1 MANMENK
8 ESIKNLTP
16 EALREAVKTCGESAF
31 RAKQIER
38 WLWRGLAGSFDE
50 MTDLS
55 KSLREKLAQNY
66 KVDALSLDGDIKS
79 ADGTRK
85 FIFGL
90 DDGGKIE
97 SALIPADELLTL
109 CVSSQC
115 GCALACGF
123 CLTGRRGLTR
133 NLTPGEILDQIILTR
148 RALGPDTAL
157 TNIVMMGMGE
167 PLMNF
172 DSVSQALK
180 TITGEAGMGMSYRRI
195 TVSTSGIIR
204 KMGDFG
210 RLGLARLAVSLNSPD
225 NEIRSQIMPVN
236 KKNPLPEL
244 MAACRRYP
252 LRPRERITF
261 EYVMLDGVNDAESDA
276 RALAALVA
284 DIPCKINLIP
294 FNEFPGAKYRTP
306 PVDRVERFRR
316 ALLKSNIDTLVRQS
330 RGADISAACGCL
342 GGE

>member
-1 MANMENK
+1 MENM

-16 EALREAVKTCGESAF
+16 EDLREAVKSCGEPAF

-55 KSLREKLAQNY
+55 KGLREKLGQTHN
-66 KVDALSLDGDIKS
+66 VDALTLDKEIKS
-79 ADGTRK
+79 SDGSRK
-85 FIFGL
+85 FIFNL
-90 DDGGKIE
+90 YDGAKIE
-97 SALIPADELLTL
+97 SVLIPADGLRTL

-123 CLTGRRGLTR
+123 CLTGRRGLIR
-133 NLTPGEILDQIILTR
+133 NLTAGEILDQIILAR
-148 RALGPDTAL
+148 RALGPDDAL

-172 DSVSQALK
+172 DSVAQALK
-180 TITGEAGMGMSYRRI
+180 AITGEFGMGMSYRRI

-210 RLGLARLAVSLNSPD
+210 RLGLAKLAVSLNSPD

-236 KKNPLPEL
+236 KKNPLPDL
-244 MAACRRYP
+244 MAACRRHP

-294 FNEFPGAKYRTP
+294 FNEFPGAKYKTP
-306 PVDRVERFRR
+306 PADRVDKFRR
-316 ALLKSNIDTLVRQS
+316 VLLNNNIDALVRQS

-342 GGE
+342 GGG